1 MTTFSINMV
10 VLLYKDTATGK
21 YVKIGTRFNGGR
33 MEKYVILVDD
43 AREAEVYTD
52 RAEIDRLP
60 EETKQL
66 LLPYRQVPARM
77 SISN

>member
-10 VLLYKDTATGK
+10 VLLYKDRATGK
-21 YVKIGTRFNGGR
+21 YVKIDSRFKGGR
-33 MEKYVILVDD
+33 MEKYVKLVDD

-52 RAEIDRLP
+52 QAEIDRLP

-66 LLPYRQVPARM
+66 LLPYRQVSARM